1 MDFSWTKEQLAFKQS
16 IVEFASSQ
24 LDADEIK
31 RDRES
36 AFSKPNWKR
45 CADFGFLGLSL
56 PRRYSGREDVD
67 FMTAILG
74 MEGLGYGCKDNG
86 LTFSLNAQ
94 MWTVQLPVLHFASD
108 EIKEQ
113 YLPAMS
119 RGDLIG
125 AHVISEAE
133 SGSDVFSMKTTAT
146 RCDGGYRLNG
156 EKKYISLGPIADVA
170 LVFALTDPE
179 AGKWGVSAF
188 LVDVDSKGIHVSANR
203 EKMGLRTV
211 PFGDYTFSECFV
223 PESHR
228 LGPEGAGMS
237 LSTSFL
243 EWERCSILASQ
254 VGAMQRQLEECI
266 SYVRKREQFGKP
278 IAKYQSVANRIVD
291 MKLRLETSRLLLYHT
306 AWLKQSGKS
315 AMAEAAMLK
324 LHLGECF
331 VESSLD
337 AIRVH
342 GAHGYVSES
351 GIERNLRDSVG
362 GVIYAGTSDIQRNIV
377 ARMLGL

>member
-1 MDFSWTKEQLAFKQS
+1 MDFSWTEQQLAFKQR
-16 IVEFASSQ
+16 IVDFAQNELVS
-24 LDADEIK
+24 DEVE

-36 AFSKPNWKR
+36 AFSHENWRR
-45 CADFGFLGLSL
+45 CAEFGLLALSL
-56 PRRYSGREDVD
+56 PRQFTGRDDVD
-67 FMTAILG
+67 FMSAILG
-74 MEGLGYGCKDNG
+74 MEGLGYGCADNG
-86 LTFSLNAQ
+86 LAFALNAQ
-94 MWTVQLPVLHFASD
+94 MWTVQLPLLHFGTDAL
-108 EIKEQ
+108 KQQ

-119 RGDLIG
+119 RGELIG
-125 AHVISEAE
+125 AHAISEPD
-133 SGSDVFSMKTTAT
+133 SGSDVFSLKTTAT
-146 RCDGGYRLNG
+146 RCEGGYRLNG
-156 EKKYISLGPIADVA
+156 EKRYISLGPIADVA

-188 LVDVDSKGIHVSANR
+188 LVDVDSPGLEVGKNR

-211 PFGDYTFSECFV
+211 PFGDYTFTDCFV
-223 PESHR
+223 PEDHR
-228 LGPEGAGMS
+228 LGPEGAGVS

-254 VGAMQRQLEECI
+254 VGTLQRQLEECVEF
-266 SYVRKREQFGKP
+266 VRKREQFGQP

-291 MKLRLETSRLLLYHT
+291 MRLRLETSRLLLYHT
-306 AWLKQSGKS
+306 AWLKQEGKP

-342 GAHGYVSES
+342 GAHGYLSEH
-351 GIERNLRDSVG
+351 GTERNLRDSVG

>member
-1 MDFSWTKEQLAFKQS
+1 MDFSWTKEQLALKAR
-16 IVEFASSQ
+16 IVEFTRTQ
-24 LDADEIK
+24 LEVDDVE

-36 AFSKPNWKR
+36 VFSHENWRR
-45 CADFGFLGLSL
+45 CADFGLLAMSL
-56 PRRYSGREDVD
+56 PKEYTGKDDID
-67 FMTAILG
+67 FLTAILA

-86 LTFSLNAQ
+86 LAFALNAQ
-94 MWTVQLPVLHFASD
+94 MWTVQLPVLHFGSD
-108 EIKEQ
+108 ELKAH

-119 RGDLIG
+119 RGELIG
-125 AHVISEAE
+125 AHAISEPE
-133 SGSDVFSMKTTAT
+133 SGSDVFSMQTTAT
-146 RCDGGYRLNG
+146 RCEGGYRLNG
-156 EKKYISLGPIADVA
+156 EKRYVSLGPVADLA
-170 LVFALTDPE
+170 LVFALTDPD

-188 LVDVDSKGIHVSANR
+188 LVEVNSDGLEVSPNR

-211 PFGDYTFSECFV
+211 PFGDFSFNDCFV
-223 PESHR
+223 PEGNR

-254 VGAMQRQLEECI
+254 IGTMQRQLEECI
-266 SYVRKREQFGKP
+266 RYVRKREQFGKA
-278 IAKYQSVANRIVD
+278 IGKYQSVSNRIVD
-291 MKLRLETSRLLLYHT
+291 MRLRVETSRLLLYHT
-306 AWLKQSGKS
+306 AWLKQCGKS

>member
-1 MDFSWTKEQLAFKQS
+1 MDFSWTTKQLAFKQS
-16 IVEFASSQ
+16 IVDFASSQ
-24 LDADEIK
+24 LDTDVIE

-36 AFSKPNWKR
+36 EFSRANWQR
-45 CADFGFLGLSL
+45 CADFGLLGLSL
-56 PRRYSGREDVD
+56 PERYSKHEDVD

-108 EIKEQ
+108 AIKEK

-119 RGDLIG
+119 SGELIG
-125 AHVISEAE
+125 AHVISEPE

-146 RCDGGYRLNG
+146 RCEGGYRLNG
-156 EKKYISLGPIADVA
+156 EKKYISLGPVADVA
-170 LVFALTDPE
+170 LVFALTDPQ

-188 LVDVDSKGIHVSANR
+188 LVDVKSDGLRVSANR

-211 PFGDYTFSECFV
+211 PFGDYTFTDCFV
-223 PESHR
+223 PETHR
-228 LGPEGAGMS
+228 LGPEGAGVS

-266 SYVRKREQFGKP
+266 AYVRKREQFGKP
-278 IAKYQSVANRIVD
+278 VSKYQSVANRIVD

-324 LHLGECF
+324 LHLGECI

-342 GAHGYVSES
+342 GAHGYVSSS
-351 GIERNLRDSVG
+351 GIERDLRDSVG

>member
-1 MDFSWTKEQLAFKQS
+1 MDFSWSKEQLAFKTRV
-16 IVEFASSQ
+16 IEFAQSQ
-24 LDADEIK
+24 LESGDVE
-31 RDRES
+31 RDRASEFPRS
-36 AFSKPNWKR
+36 NWKR
-45 CADFGFLGLSL
+45 CADYGLLALSL
-56 PRRYSGREDVD
+56 PKTYTGREDVD
-67 FMTAILG
+67 FLTAILA

-86 LTFSLNAQ
+86 LTFALNAQ
-94 MWTVQLPVLHFASD
+94 MWTVQLPVLHLGS
-108 EIKEQ
+108 EELKTK
-113 YLPAMS
+113 YLPALS
-119 RGDLIG
+119 RGDLISSH
-125 AHVISEAE
+125 ALSEPEA
-133 SGSDVFSMKTTAT
+133 GSDAFNMSTTAT
-146 RCDGGYRLNG
+146 RCEGGYRLNG
-156 EKKYISLGPIADVA
+156 TKCWVSLGPVADVA
-170 LVFALTDPE
+170 LVFALSDPD

-188 LVDVDSKGIHVSANR
+188 LVETGSEGFMVGENR

-211 PFGDYTFSECFV
+211 PFGDYEFDECFV

-237 LSTSFL
+237 LATSFL

-254 VGAMQRQLEECI
+254 VGAMQRQLEECVA
-266 SYVRKREQFGKP
+266 YVRKRVQFGKP
-278 IAKYQSVANRIVD
+278 ISKYQSVSNRIVD
-291 MKLRLETSRLLLYHT
+291 MKLRLETSRLLLYRT

-342 GAHGYVSES
+342 GAHGYISES

>member
-1 MDFSWTKEQLAFKQS
+1 MDFSWTKEQLEFKARCM
-16 IVEFASSQ
+16 EFARSQ
-24 LDADEIK
+24 LEEGEVE
-31 RDRES
+31 RDLASEFPRE
-36 AFSKPNWKR
+36 NWNR
-45 CADFGFLGLSL
+45 CADFGLLALSL
-56 PRRYSGREDVD
+56 PEQYSGREAVD
-67 FMTAILG
+67 FLTAILA
-74 MEGLGYGCKDNG
+74 MEGFGYGCQDNG
-86 LTFSLNAQ
+86 LTFALNAQ
-94 MWTVQLPVLHFASD
+94 MWTVQLPILKLGSD
-108 EIKEQ
+108 ELKDT
-113 YLPAMS
+113 YLPALS
-119 RGDLIG
+119 RGQM
-125 AHVISEAE
+125 ISSHALSEPDA
-133 SGSDVFSMKTTAT
+133 GSDVFAMATTAT

-156 EKKYISLGPIADVA
+156 SKCYITLGPVADVTM
-170 LVFALTDPE
+170 VFALTDPD

-188 LVDVDSKGIHVSANR
+188 LVDTNSPGLTVGANR

-211 PFGDYTFSECFV
+211 PFGDYEFDDCFV

-237 LSTSFL
+237 LATSFL

-254 VGAMQRQLEECI
+254 VGIMQRQLEECI
-266 SYVRKREQFGKP
+266 SFVREREQFGQP
-278 IAKYQSVANRIVD
+278 VAKYQSVSNRIVD
-291 MKLRLETSRLLLYHT
+291 MRLRLETSRLLLYHT

-337 AIRVH
+337 AIRLH
-342 GAHGYVSES
+342 GAKGYISEF
-351 GIERNLRDSVG
+351 GVERNLRDSVG